1 MDEYAW
7 NKWLL
12 NATDVF
18 WVSAK
23 LDPQDFASVDD
34 NISPLMRELC
44 EVFSKHEPKI
54 DMLVKS
60 TPNTDELEEIASR
73 SEAAKEIVDELSD
86 DIAPEN
92 DARQSPQTRPET
104 PRILLRNEIK
114 EELYKIISPQMR
126 GDYIN
131 VSNIFIDQT
140 PSLNIDPAKRVLDK
154 GFLDESFEYGQL
166 PASDVEALV
175 STLPRLSWS
184 ALA

>member
-1 MDEYAW
+1 MTRRAVFILGQSRDAFPSKIVQAREFENYSPADMDEYAW

-86 DIAPEN
+86 DIAPIATN
-92 DARQSPQTRPET
+92 P
-104 PRILLRNEIK
+104 PRNAPHL
-114 EELYKIISPQMR
+114 
-126 GDYIN
+126 
-131 VSNIFIDQT
+131 
-140 PSLNIDPAKRVLDK
+140 
-154 GFLDESFEYGQL
+154 
-166 PASDVEALV
+166 ALE
-175 STLPRLSWS
+175 
-184 ALA
+184 